1 MSFAAVAARMEDSV
15 FTRGGSDALWKV
27 GGSGDGVPCKIIL
40 ARPDVVERFGDE
52 RALLPT
58 VMLKVRSNEIATP
71 AHGDSVIVWN
81 DAFTIIAERLM
92 DKYRLV
98 CTCEASPAS

>member
-27 GGSGDGVPCKIIL
+27 GGSGDGIPCKIIL

-58 VMLKVRSNEIATP
+58 VMLKVRSNEIAT
-71 AHGDSVIVWN
+71 AAQGDSVMVGS
-81 DAFTIIAERLM
+81 DTFTIIAEPLM

-98 CTCEASPAS
+98 WACEAAPAS